1 MEKIV
6 CKRWEDFEQAL
17 AKIESI
23 RQAILEKNPYYSGNA
38 LFRGL
43 GNGEWGLQTTLER
56 TRNLNTG
63 KTVADLASYYQ
74 MTFAARASIET
85 FTDREWPEMPDPPQF
100 MERLEQFRSMQPQFF
115 FINQVPVYRYLAY
128 LRHHGYPSPLLDW
141 TASPYVA
148 AFFAFDGMAPGAEFV
163 SVCVIVRD
171 SSSSS
176 SSDQSTITLLGPYV
190 RTHRRHMIQQS
201 SYTICLLWEDN
212 FSFREHDEALARP
225 GALGFNGDFVR
236 IDIPASEQVKA
247 LKYLDSMNINP
258 YSLFNT
264 DDSLMR
270 TLSRR
275 VGLYATPDI
284 VQARRDSQDSAGEDA
299 KALNSSEPTNSDQ
312 DASSEGNLPQV
323 G

>member
-1 MEKIV
+1 VEKIILQ
-6 CKRWEDFEQAL
+6 RWDDFEQAL
-17 AKIESI
+17 AKVESI
-23 RQAILEKNPYYSGNA
+23 RQAILEQNPYYSGNA

-43 GNGEWGLQTTLER
+43 GSSEWGLQTTLER
-56 TRNLNTG
+56 NINVNTG
-63 KTVADLASYYQ
+63 RIVADLASYYQ

-100 MERLEQFRSMQPQFF
+100 MDRLEQFRSMQPHFF
-115 FINQVPVYRYLAY
+115 FPNQVPTYRYLAY
-128 LRHHGYPSPLLDW
+128 LCHHGYPSPLLDW

-148 AFFAFDGMAPGAEFV
+148 AFFAFDAMARGAEFV
-163 SVCVIVRD
+163 SVCVIVLD
-171 SSSSS
+171 SSSFS
-176 SSDQSTITLLGPYV
+176 SSDQPTITLLGPYV

-212 FSFREHDEALARP
+212 FSFRGHDEAIARP
-225 GALGFNGDFVR
+225 GALGFKGSFVR

-247 LKYLDSMNINP
+247 LKHLDLMNINP

-275 VGLYATPDI
+275 AGLHATRDTTK
-284 VQARRDSQDSAGEDA
+284 VRQGSQAPAGENA
-299 KALNSSEPTNSDQ
+299 KVLESD
-312 DASSEGNLPQV
+312 
-323 G
+323 